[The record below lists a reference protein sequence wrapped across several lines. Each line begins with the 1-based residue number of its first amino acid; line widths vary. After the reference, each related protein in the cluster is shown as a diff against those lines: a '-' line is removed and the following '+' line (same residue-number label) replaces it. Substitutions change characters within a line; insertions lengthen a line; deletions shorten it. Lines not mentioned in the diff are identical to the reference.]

1 MAAGHEGKRVS
12 GDAGADVAARE
23 CDGNTPLHV
32 LAIKSAGWPWAVEVA
47 RLLLASGA
55 SGRLTNEASKMLA
68 QCLPAGAA
76 RDGELYA
83 LLLASEEA

>member
-47 RLLLASGA
+47 RLLPGGGA
-55 SGRLTNEASKMLA
+55 DAAAVNTEGET
-68 QCLPAGAA
+68 PAGCVRNQLREVLRAA
-76 RDGELYA
+76 VAGEEGA
-83 LLLASEEA
+83 